1 MAKVVKLAQRKK
13 RFKKESYFFVF
24 AAMEYTVSRLS
35 KRRHI
40 TARELLDGIAE
51 YARQQY
57 GPLAKMVFEH
67 WGITETIHFGQI
79 VYNLIEAGLMS
90 KTKEDKLED
99 FDGVYDFSSKFDWN
113 LTARTLEFPDRFR

>member
-1 MAKVVKLAQRKK
+1 MAKVEQVVRKKK
-13 RFKKESYFFVF
+13 RFKKESYFFIF
-24 AAMEYTVSRLS
+24 AAMEYTVSQLS

-40 TARELLDGIAE
+40 TARELLMGIAE

-67 WGITETIHFGQI
+67 WGITKTIHFGEI
-79 VYNLIEAGLMS
+79 VYNLIDAGLMS

-99 FDGVYDFSSKFDWN
+99 FDGVYDFSSEFDWN
-113 LTARTLEFPDRFR
+113 HTALKLEFPDRFR